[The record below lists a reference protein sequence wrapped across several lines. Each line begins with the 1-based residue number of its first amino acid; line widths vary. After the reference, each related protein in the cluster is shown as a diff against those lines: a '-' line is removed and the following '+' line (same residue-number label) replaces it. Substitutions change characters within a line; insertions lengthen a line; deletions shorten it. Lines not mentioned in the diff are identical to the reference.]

1 MRNNLQLYKKHII
14 ICGRKQKLD
23 RNNSFEC
30 ELLLA
35 LLITEQYRAEIINFD
50 PSVLLKSK
58 KFFVKLDRKEGFVKM
73 KILNENNLLLVSFK
87 ALDNWADALTFYKI
101 VGAVAVLAVLALSAL
116 NLI

>member
-30 ELLLA
+30 DLLLA
-35 LLITEQYRAEIINFD
+35 LLITEQYRTEIINFD

-101 VGAVAVLAVLALSAL
+101 VGSVAVLAILAWVF
-116 NLI
+116 I